1 MKRMLLLTIPIFFF
15 YFNPSIVFAADDQCY
30 TCHSAL
36 EDKESKLFKEDI
48 HFKKGISCSGC
59 HGGDK
64 SSEDNDSAMSKAKGF
79 IGVPKGDKIT
89 EVCAKCHASEKM
101 MKSFGSKLPVNQY
114 DNLIN
119 SAHGKSST
127 VSGARIVQC
136 TTCHTA
142 HGIKSVKDPL
152 SPVYATN
159 IPKTCSNCHGDATYM
174 RTYNPSLAVDQY
186 TKYLTSVHGTLNSK
200 GDPKPAQCASCH
212 GSHDI
217 KPVKDIKSKVYP
229 VNLPYTCSNC
239 HSNKEYMAQYKI
251 PTDQFEKYARSVH
264 GIALLEKNDPGAPAC
279 NSCHGNHG
287 AAPPGVE
294 SISQVCGTCHALN
307 AELFSGS
314 PHKAAFEKKG
324 YPECE
329 TCHGNHEI
337 VTATNKLLGVD
348 KDAVCFRCHQDQN
361 SNGYKSASMMRSLI
375 DSLDNTKQSAMVLIN
390 EAEQKGM
397 DVTEAKFKLRDIN
410 QVKLET
416 RTQVHS
422 FDPKKFKDIVDK
434 GLVISADA
442 TADANHAIHEYY
454 FRRVGLCVSFFLISL
469 LAFGLYLYLRRIEKK

>member
-1 MKRMLLLTIPIFFF
+1 MKRRIMLAIPILII
-15 YFNPSIVFAADDQCY
+15 YLIPLSAYGATDQCY

-36 EDKESKLFKEDI
+36 EDKESKLFAEDI

-59 HGGDK
+59 HGGDNTT
-64 SSEDNDSAMSKAKGF
+64 EDNDAAMNKEKGF
-79 IGVPKGDKIT
+79 IGVPKGNKIT
-89 EVCAKCHASEKM
+89 EVCARCHASEKM
-101 MKSFGSKLPVNQY
+101 MKSFGSKLPVNQF

-119 SAHGKSST
+119 SVHGKTST
-127 VSGARIVQC
+127 AGGGRIVQC

-159 IPKTCSNCHGDATYM
+159 IPKTCSKCHADANYM
-174 RTYNPSLAVDQY
+174 RTYNPTLAVDQY
-186 TKYLTSVHGTLNSK
+186 TQYLTSVHGKLNST

-229 VNLPYTCSNC
+229 VNLPYTCSGC

-264 GIALLEKNDPGAPAC
+264 GQALLVKNDPGAPAC

-287 AAPPGVE
+287 AAPPGIE
-294 SISQVCGTCHALN
+294 SISKVCGTCHALN
-307 AELFSGS
+307 EELFSAS
-314 PHKAAFEKKG
+314 PHKAAFDRKG

-337 VTATNKLLGVD
+337 ITATNKLLGVD
-348 KDAVCFRCHQDQN
+348 KDGVCIRCHGDQN
-361 SNGYKSASMMRSLI
+361 SSGYKSAYIMRKLI
-375 DSLDNTKQSAMVLIN
+375 DSLDETKQSAMILIN

-397 DVTEAKFKLRDIN
+397 EITEAKFKLRDIN
-410 QVKLET
+410 QVKLEA
-416 RTQVHS
+416 RTQVHT
-422 FDPKKFKDIVDK
+422 FDPAKFKDIVGK
-434 GLVISADA
+434 GLVISRDA
-442 TADANHAIHEYY
+442 TADAKVAIHEYY
-454 FRRVGLCVSFFLISL
+454 FRRVGLGVSVFLISL
-469 LAFGLYLYLRRIEKK
+469 LAFGLFLYLRRIEKK

>member
-1 MKRMLLLTIPIFFF
+1 MKKTLLLTIPILFF
-15 YFNPSIVFAADDQCY
+15 YLSPLSAAGVDQCY
-30 TCHSAL
+30 ACHNGL
-36 EDKESKLFKEDI
+36 DDKESKLYSEDI

-59 HGGDK
+59 HGGDNTTEE
-64 SSEDNDSAMSKAKGF
+64 SDFAMDQTKGF
-79 IGVPKGDKIT
+79 IGVPKGNKIT
-89 EVCAKCHASEKM
+89 EVCAKCHANEKT
-101 MKSFGSKLPVNQY
+101 MKSFGSKLPVNQF

-119 SAHGKSST
+119 SVHGKTST
-127 VSGARIVQC
+127 GGNTRIVQC

-159 IPKTCSNCHGDATYM
+159 IPKTCSKCHGDANYM
-174 RTYNPSLAVDQY
+174 RTYNPTLAVDQY
-186 TKYLTSVHGTLNSK
+186 TQYLTSVHGKLNSK

-229 VNLPYTCSNC
+229 VNLPHTCSNC
-239 HSNKEYMAQYKI
+239 HSNKDYMAAYKI
-251 PTDQFEKYARSVH
+251 PTDQYEKYARSVH
-264 GIALLEKNDPGAPAC
+264 GVALLEKNDPGAPAC

-294 SISQVCGTCHALN
+294 SISKVCGTCHALN
-307 AELFSGS
+307 EELFSAS
-314 PHKAAFEKKG
+314 PHKAAFDQKG

-348 KDAVCFRCHQDQN
+348 KEAVCTKCHGDQN
-361 SNGYKSASMMRSLI
+361 SNGYKAANMMRKLI
-375 DSLDNTKQSAMVLIN
+375 DSLDLTKQRAMILIN

-397 DVTEAKFKLRDIN
+397 EVTEAKFKLRDIN

-422 FDPKKFKDIVDK
+422 VDTKKFKEIVDK
-434 GLVISADA
+434 GLVISADV
-442 TADANHAIHEYY
+442 TSDAKHAIHEYY
-454 FRRVGLCVSFFLISL
+454 FRRVGLGVSVFLISL
-469 LAFGLYLYLRRIEKK
+469 LAFGLFLYLRRIEKK